1 MFDEKQN
8 QKDISRALAW
18 QHGDKE
24 AAEALLKQYRPLIRS
39 IRRNFCRALS
49 FEDLEQE
56 LILHFLEQ
64 TACYDPKKNPSFAGY
79 ITPRL
84 RWQRMNLIRKEMIR
98 EDHEELTLEDQPE
111 GSFLDDYGEA
121 KATLE
126 EIARLARLTEK
137 QKPVFLLWMQGMT
150 PTEISGITG
159 DSLPSITRKKQ
170 RIQRKL
176 SGHAKEIARR
186 VTGD

>member
-1 MFDEKQN
+1 
-8 QKDISRALAW
+8 
-18 QHGDKE
+18 
-24 AAEALLKQYRPLIRS
+24 
-39 IRRNFCRALS
+39 
-49 FEDLEQE
+49 
-56 LILHFLEQ
+56 
-64 TACYDPKKNPSFAGY
+64 
-79 ITPRL
+79 
-84 RWQRMNLIRKEMIR
+84 MNLIRKEMIR

-176 SGHAKEIARR
+176 SAHAKEITRW
-186 VTGD
+186 VTDD